1 MPSVLFWISEFSVGA
16 RQGQVDMQLLPS
28 IKHIKL
34 LDELEITFGN
44 LLAWLVFQRGSS
56 FSISWILFHRLG
68 GQLGAQVCLHAGLNT
83 SFHVPTFHK
92 KQPLNIYMHSC
103 LKYKRIGSQRNTNFF
118 FFNKVR
124 DLFTGETPNLLT
136 THFSFIR
143 ILTFLTLSD
152 LYLRWCFFN
161 LKWIRQSGNYFHD

>member
-68 GQLGAQVCLHAGLNT
+68 GQLGAQVLFACRSEYVFSCPYFSQKATPKHLHAFMSEIQKNRIT
-83 SFHVPTFHK
+83 K
-92 KQPLNIYMHSC
+92 KYQ
-103 LKYKRIGSQRNTNFF
+103 FF
-118 FFNKVR
+118 FFLIKCEIYSQAR
-124 DLFTGETPNLLT
+124 LQTYWQLIFLSLGFWLF
-136 THFSFIR
+136 
-143 ILTFLTLSD
+143 
-152 LYLRWCFFN
+152 
-161 LKWIRQSGNYFHD
+161 